1 MKQEEIKVCQHCVMD
16 TTNPDLKLDEEGV
29 CSRCREIENNI
40 LPVWNYGKGHEAE
53 LQQILNDIKAR
64 GKGGKYDCLIGLSG
78 GYDSSYLLHMAVK
91 EWGLRPLVLH
101 VNSGWDL
108 PVATSNIKKIID
120 KLGVDF
126 YEEHINWE
134 QERDFQLALFKS
146 GISSLDMPQDV
157 AFVRIVEQ
165 YTKKYKISCILNG
178 GNKSTEIMTNPRAW
192 LYGTQDR
199 VFIKDILKKFGTVSM
214 KGYPFLKSYP
224 QKIIDKLFGQ
234 EIAVYRPLDLIP
246 YTKEGSTKVLVE
258 EYGWEPYRQKH
269 FESMMTKFL
278 EGYWA
283 PKRFN
288 ADIRKCQLSSLVVTG
303 QMTRDEALEQLSHP
317 SLSEEE
323 GRELF
328 KQVAE
333 KLEISEEELQSYFD
347 MPIKGYDDYKNSKK
361 LLSLFLKIKNFIIK
375 PAVIND

>member
-1 MKQEEIKVCQHCVMD
+1 MD
-16 TTNPDLKLDEEGV
+16 TTNPDLKLDNEGV
-29 CSRCREIENNI
+29 CSRCREIEEHII
-40 LPVWNYGKGHEAE
+40 LEWNYGKGHEAE
-53 LQQILNDIKAR
+53 LQQMLDSIKAA
-64 GKGGKYDCLIGLSG
+64 GKGRKYDCLIGLSG
-78 GYDSSYLLHMAVK
+78 GYDSSYLLHVAVK

-108 PVATSNIKKIID
+108 PVATSNIKKIVD

-126 YEEHINWE
+126 YEEKINWE

-157 AFVRIVEQ
+157 AFISIVEQ
-165 YTKKYKISCILNG
+165 YTRKYDIPCILNG
-178 GNKSTEIMTNPRAW
+178 GNKSTEIMTNPKAW

-199 VFIKDILKKFGTVSM
+199 VFIKDILKKYGTVSM
-214 KGYPFLKSYP
+214 KGYPFLKPYS
-224 QKIIDKLFGQ
+224 QKILDKLLRRSV
-234 EIAVYRPLDLIP
+234 AAYHPLDLIP
-246 YTKEGSTKVLVE
+246 YTKAESTAILVN
-258 EYGWEPYRQKH
+258 EYGWEPYKQKH

-278 EGYWA
+278 EGYWC

-317 SLSEEE
+317 SLTEEE

-328 KQVAE
+328 KQVAA

-347 MPIKGYDDYKNSKK
+347 LPIKGYDDYKNSRKWIK
-361 LLSLFLKIKNFIIK
+361 FVKNIKNRFSS